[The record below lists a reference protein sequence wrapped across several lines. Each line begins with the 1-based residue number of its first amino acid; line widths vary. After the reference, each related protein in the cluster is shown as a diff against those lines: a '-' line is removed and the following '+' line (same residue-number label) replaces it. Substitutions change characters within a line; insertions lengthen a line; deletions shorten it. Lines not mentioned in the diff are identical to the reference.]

1 MSFVASRATKVEV
14 SANQGQQY
22 EPAVGFVITGVMA
35 AGKSTVGELLAQQF
49 DRGVH
54 LRGDVFRKM
63 IVTGRDPVAPSL
75 GDEAL
80 RQLDLRQRLA
90 ASAAND
96 YWRDDFTVILQ
107 DIYAGP
113 ALANVIGRL
122 EISPLYVVVLAP
134 RPDVVA
140 AREAQREKSGYGEW
154 DVEQFCSEFA
164 NETSHVGLWLDTSD
178 QTPEQT
184 VEEILHRRYDARV
197 R

>member
-1 MSFVASRATKVEV
+1 MSFVAARATKVEA
-14 SANQGQQY
+14 SQTQGELY

-35 AGKSTVGELLAQQF
+35 AGKSTVADLLARQF
-49 DRGVH
+49 NRGVH

-63 IVTGRDPVAPSL
+63 IVTGRDPITPDL
-75 GDEAL
+75 GEEAM

-90 ASAAND
+90 VGAAND
-96 YWRDDFTVILQ
+96 YWRDDFTVVLQ

-113 ALANVIGRL
+113 ALANVLGRL
-122 EISPLYVVVLAP
+122 EITPLYVVVLTP
-134 RPDVVA
+134 RADVVA
-140 AREAQREKSGYGEW
+140 TREAQRGKSGYGEW
-154 DVEQFCSEFA
+154 DVARFCTDFV
-164 NETSHVGLWLDTSD
+164 NETPHVGLWLDTSD

>member
-1 MSFVASRATKVEV
+1 MSFVAARATKVEV

-63 IVTGRDPVAPSL
+63 IVTGRDPIAPSL

-154 DVEQFCSEFA
+154 DVEQFCCEFA

>member
-1 MSFVASRATKVEV
+1 MSFVASRATKVEA
-14 SANQGQQY
+14 SATQGELY
-22 EPAVGFVITGVMA
+22 EPAVGFLITGVMA
-35 AGKSTVGELLAQQF
+35 AGKSTVAELLARRF

-63 IVTGRDPVAPSL
+63 IVSGRDPLTPEL

-96 YWRDDFTVILQ
+96 YWRDDFTVVLQ

-113 ALANVIGRL
+113 ALPNVIGRL
-122 EISPLYVVVLAP
+122 EISPLYVVVLSP

-140 AREAQREKSGYGEW
+140 SREAQRDKSGYGEW
-154 DVEQFCSEFA
+154 SVDAFCESFA
-164 NETSHVGLWLDTSD
+164 NETPRVGLWLDTSEH
-178 QTPEQT
+178 TPEQT
-184 VEEILHRRYDARV
+184 VDEILHRRYDARV